1 MNCLLD
7 TCTFLWLADEH
18 IWLTSKL
25 QRLHAD
31 PFDRLLIAQALHEGL
46 TIITPDPCIQS
57 YPARSLW

>member
-31 PFDRLLIAQALHEGL
+31 PFDRLLIAQA
-46 TIITPDPCIQS
+46 PS
-57 YPARSLW
+57 